1 MIIIQDLQIIGRL
14 NEEEIIFSI
23 ITQIHLRFTDLHL
36 HQVYI
41 APNIP
46 RSTQTKRE
54 ATPLSLYCCNR

>member
-46 RSTQTKRE
+46 
-54 ATPLSLYCCNR
+54 